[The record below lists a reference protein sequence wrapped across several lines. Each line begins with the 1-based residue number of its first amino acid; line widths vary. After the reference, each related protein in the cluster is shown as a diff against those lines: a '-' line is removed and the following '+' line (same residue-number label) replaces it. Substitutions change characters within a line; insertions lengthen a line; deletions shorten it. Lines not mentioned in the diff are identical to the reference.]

1 MSATELAAALE
12 PALQLGQ
19 LLPADPPDVVR
30 RVDPGELFRLVD
42 VAGVVANGFLGGT
55 VARRMGY
62 DIVGF
67 VVLGMASGLGGGALR
82 DMLIGAGPVVM
93 LTDPAYLTGAI
104 VAATVA
110 YVVDLRG
117 RWATRLLTVLD
128 LLAVGCWA
136 ATGAAKALGFGLG
149 WVPAVL
155 LGTMTAVGGGLV
167 RDVLVGRVPTIFGG
181 NPLYASLAALG
192 SVEMTAMTVLG
203 HPQLGMA
210 VSILSC
216 AALGLLAR
224 RRRWTLPGATD
235 LAEYRP
241 RPLRPPLRR
250 RASGRRTPQSGPR
263 RPGWPASSRGSGGT
277 RRYGPR
283 AR

>member
-1 MSATELAAALE
+1 MSAVDLVAAIE

-19 LLPADPPDVVR
+19 LLTADQQDVVR
-30 RVDPGELFRLVD
+30 RVDPGALFRFVD
-42 VAGVVANGFLGGT
+42 VGGVVANGFLGGT

-67 VVLGMASGLGGGALR
+67 LVLGMASGLGGGALR
-82 DMLIGAGPVVM
+82 DMLIGGGPVVM

-110 YVVDLRG
+110 YVIDIRG
-117 RWATRLLTVLD
+117 RWANRLLSLLD

-136 ATGAAKALGFGLG
+136 ATGAAKALGVGLG
-149 WVPAVL
+149 WIPAVL

-167 RDVLVGRVPTIFGG
+167 RDVLVGRVPAIFGG
-181 NPLYASLAALG
+181 HPLYASLAVLG

-203 HPQLGMA
+203 HAQLGMA

-235 LAEYRP
+235 LADHRL
-241 RPLRPPLRR
+241 RALRPPLRR
-250 RASGRRTPQSGPR
+250 RAAGP
-263 RPGWPASSRGSGGT
+263 PTSTGDDPDAL
-277 RRYGPR
+277 
-283 AR
+283 